1 MNERKK
7 QIIFSIIFAVI
18 GILSIIFGIVI
29 HTADC
34 GEYVTYSRYGAD
46 FYTDVQNA
54 VADASNNVWKVW
66 FLLRDC
72 FSCLFYVLGII
83 LIAVAAKS
91 YFFSSNPSSKIE
103 EPEEK

>member
-1 MNERKK
+1 MNKTKK
-7 QIIFSIIFAVI
+7 QLIFSIIFAVI
-18 GILSIIFGIVI
+18 GLLSIILGIVI
-29 HTADC
+29 QTGDC

-54 VADASNNVWKVW
+54 IADASNNVWKVW

-72 FSCLFYVLGII
+72 FSYLFYLLGII
-83 LIAVAAKS
+83 LIAFAAKS
-91 YFFSSNPSSKIE
+91 YFYASDPLLKNA